1 MDELDEF
8 NEAPHILHRE
18 TYPSTLDNNGKLY
31 WYPNKKKSLIN
42 VLFKIVLLKFYDFDF

>member
-31 WYPNKKKSLIN
+31 
-42 VLFKIVLLKFYDFDF
+42 